1 MISGLIKA
9 LGKIDKIIKI
19 MKSSSDTAE
28 AKNALMKLPEKFSLE
43 QVEAIMSL
51 TLRRLT
57 ALEEKKLT
65 EEHVELN
72 TKIAYLQNLLINDS
86 QVFGIMKNESLQ
98 LKEKFGVKR
107 KTQIIAEE
115 VKISN
120 ENLIPNE
127 RYKIPLFFFPI
138 NFMLICNSFLSNTG
152 R

>member
-1 MISGLIKA
+1 
-9 LGKIDKIIKI
+9 
-19 MKSSSDTAE
+19 MKSSSDTAQ

-65 EEHVELN
+65 EEHQELN
-72 TKIAYLQNLLINDS
+72 TKISYLQNLLINDS
-86 QVFGIMKNESLQ
+86 QVFEIMKTESLQ

-127 RYKIPLFFFPI
+127 R
-138 NFMLICNSFLSNTG
+138 
-152 R
+152 